1 MMTLPIRRAT
11 RALCTLAVSG
21 LVLSGCSQ
29 PSLVDDPYSRVID
42 QATGSFPLPSG
53 AVYDAADSRP
63 PQPPETETDLS
74 TLAPDSET
82 PEERIPEIHKRGRII
97 VGVDQS
103 LNLLSFRDSSSGEL
117 AGFEVSLAQEI
128 ARDIFG
134 NPDAVEFRYVDS
146 TERTKALESGTVDIV
161 LRTMTVT
168 AKRRE
173 KVLFSAP
180 YLHSRAGVLV
190 SSPGGDTKPSDVK
203 DGRICVSKSSTTEE
217 LIRRNSPDSMLLL
230 VGNWSDCLVAIQNG
244 QAEVVVADDTIL
256 AGINDQDPSTAIVQR
271 GLSEENYAAGIAKD
285 NPGLVRQ
292 VNDTLERIRTDG
304 TWQALY
310 DTWFGPFL
318 PEGEQPVPTYAE
330 SEAN

>member
-1 MMTLPIRRAT
+1 
-11 RALCTLAVSG
+11 
-21 LVLSGCSQ
+21 
-29 PSLVDDPYSRVID
+29 
-42 QATGSFPLPSG
+42 
-53 AVYDAADSRP
+53 
-63 PQPPETETDLS
+63 
-74 TLAPDSET
+74 
-82 PEERIPEIHKRGRII
+82 
-97 VGVDQS
+97 
-103 LNLLSFRDSSSGEL
+103 
-117 AGFEVSLAQEI
+117 
-128 ARDIFG
+128 
-134 NPDAVEFRYVDS
+134 
-146 TERTKALESGTVDIV
+146 
-161 LRTMTVT
+161 
-168 AKRRE
+168 
-173 KVLFSAP
+173 
-180 YLHSRAGVLV
+180 
-190 SSPGGDTKPSDVK
+190 
-203 DGRICVSKSSTTEE
+203 
-217 LIRRNSPDSMLLL
+217 MLLL